1 MDARREFAADWS
13 STTANEMQL
22 EGTSRAWLRGG
33 GRAPLRGGGY
43 HSLRGGGRGPLRSA
57 TQTAVGRAR
66 ETEREK
72 ESETRVRSCPR
83 TLPKMDDD
91 TTLLRKRVE
100 YMRQRFFPLHI
111 IIEIA

>member
-22 EGTSRAWLRGG
+22 EGTSRAW
-33 GRAPLRGGGY
+33 
-43 HSLRGGGRGPLRSA
+43 LRGGGRGPLRSA